1 MNGARGEEHVDPW
14 TRGILQRAP
23 RGVDVFS
30 SAARE
35 TRDDRAV
42 DFTSHQIH
50 RLPIAARGDWET
62 GFDDVDPELGERL
75 RDPQLFWLRHAAAGR
90 LFAVPQRGI
99 EDENPV
105 GVDHR
110 YLDDGAT
117 QAKFAASFTSPE
129 PRYCATCGYG
139 HSGRVSGLD

>member
-1 MNGARGEEHVDPW
+1 MNGARGEEHVDAW

-23 RGVDVFS
+23 RGVDVVS

-35 TRDDRAV
+35 TGDDRAV
-42 DFTSHQIH
+42 DFASHEIH
-50 RLPIAARGDWET
+50 RLPIAARGDRET
-62 GFDDVDPELGERL
+62 GFDDVDPELRERL

-90 LFAVPQRGI
+90 LLAVAQRGI
-99 EDENPV
+99 EDEDPV
-105 GVDHR
+105 GVGHR

-129 PRYCATCGYG
+129 PRYCATCG
-139 HSGRVSGLD
+139 

>member
-1 MNGARGEEHVDPW
+1 MNGTRGEEHVDSW

-42 DFTSHQIH
+42 DFASHEIH
-50 RLPIAARGDWET
+50 RLPIAARGDRET
-62 GFDDVDPELGERL
+62 GFDDVDPELRERL
-75 RDPQLFWLRHAAAGR
+75 RDPQFFRLRHAAAGR
-90 LFAVPQRGI
+90 LLAVAQRGI
-99 EDENPV
+99 EDEDAV
-105 GVDHR
+105 GVGHR
-110 YLDDGAT
+110 CLDDGAA

-129 PRYCATCGYG
+129 PRYCATCG
-139 HSGRVSGLD
+139 